1 MPELR
6 RGFFFVPAD
15 GVALR
20 FIDVVDCLGSS
31 QSNMEVAWVSR
42 GLYLV
47 SPERKLLRAMH
58 PPTID
63 IDLQNILLHNSIST
77 SALVNHFL
85 CRSQSKQS
93 SAAAN
98 AKPT

>member
-1 MPELR
+1 M
-6 RGFFFVPAD
+6 PAD

-20 FIDVVDCLGSS
+20 FVDLVDWQGSS
-31 QSNMEVAWVSR
+31 NSRMQSNMKGGVGER
-42 GLYLV
+42 REGLYLV